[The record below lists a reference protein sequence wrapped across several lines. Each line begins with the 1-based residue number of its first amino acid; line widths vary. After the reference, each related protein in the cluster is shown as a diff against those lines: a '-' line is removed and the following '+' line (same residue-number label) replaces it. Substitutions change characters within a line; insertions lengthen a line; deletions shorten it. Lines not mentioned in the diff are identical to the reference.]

1 MEEIAFKGE
10 FIQVTTEKI
19 GEILWERAYLPE
31 WVVIFPITDT
41 GKILLIKERRPHEN
55 PPLRLKPVSGVAEKN
70 QSPEENALRE
80 MQEEI
85 GFKGDLEK
93 FWEYK
98 TSGTVNSVTHF
109 FIARNLEVSKIPN
122 PDGDVIEEIL
132 ELTVSEIDEKVKSEE
147 FRWGVSAMG
156 WFKLIILNI
165 IKN

>member
-1 MEEIAFKGE
+1 MEELAFKGQ
-10 FIQVTTEKI
+10 FIQVTTERI

-31 WVVIFPITDT
+31 GIVIFPITAS
-41 GKILLIKERRPHEN
+41 GKILLIRERRPHET
-55 PPLRLKPVSGVAEKN
+55 PPVRLKPVSGVSEKN
-70 QSPEENALRE
+70 QAPIENALRE

-109 FIARNLEVSKIPN
+109 FIARNLQVSKLTN

-132 ELTVSEIDEKVKSEE
+132 ELSVAEIEEKIKSEE
-147 FRWGVSAMG
+147 FRWGVSVMG
-156 WFKLIILNI
+156 WFKLRSLGII
-165 IKN
+165 

>member
-1 MEEIAFKGE
+1 MEEIAFKGQ

-31 WVVIFPITDT
+31 GIVIFPITDA
-41 GKILLIKERRPHEN
+41 GKILLIRERRPHES
-55 PPLRLKPVSGVAEKN
+55 PPVRLKPVSGVAEKN
-70 QSPEENALRE
+70 QAPIENALRE

-85 GFKGDLEK
+85 GFKGELEQ

-109 FIARNLEVSKIPN
+109 FIARNLEASKLPN

-132 ELTVSEIDEKVKSEE
+132 ELTVSEIEEKIKSEE

-156 WFKLIILNI
+156 WFKLRSLNLI
-165 IKN
+165 

>member
-1 MEEIAFKGE
+1 MEELAFNGQ

-31 WVVIFPITDT
+31 GIVIFPITDS
-41 GKILLIKERRPHEN
+41 GKILLIKERRPHEF
-55 PPLRLKPVSGVAEKN
+55 PSLRLKPVSGVAEKN

-85 GFKGDLEK
+85 GLKGDLEK

-98 TSGTVNSVTHF
+98 TNGTVNSVTHF
-109 FIARNLEVSKIPN
+109 YLARNLQSSKLLN

-132 ELTVSEIDEKVKSEE
+132 ELSVSELEEKIKSEE
-147 FRWGVSAMG
+147 FRWGVSVMG
-156 WFKLIILNI
+156 WFKLRSLGIV
-165 IKN
+165 